1 MKVFIDLISGDEM
14 FSDSYPHTLIMN
26 DAIYEVKGRYVKKGN
41 TQVMIA
47 SDDVIEEDANAETV
61 VDIVD
66 SFGFNEIKD
75 FPKKDFMIYV
85 KGFLAAVTAKL
96 EAKGKTDRVPEFKKG
111 ATEAVKLIVA
121 KYDEFQIY
129 AGKDY
134 NMEAGFAFSYQK
146 EQEDAGPT
154 FLFFADCLKQE
165 KF

>member
-14 FSDSYPHTLIMN
+14 VSDSYPHTYIMN
-26 DAIYEVKGRYVKKGN
+26 DAILEVKGRYVKKGN

-47 SDDVIEEDANAETV
+47 SDDVIEEDENAETV

-66 SFGFNEIKD
+66 SFGFNELKD
-75 FPKKDFMIYV
+75 FPKKDFMVYI
-85 KGFLAAVTAKL
+85 KGFLAAVSAKL
-96 EAKGKTDRVPEFKKG
+96 EAKGKAERIPEFKKG

-121 KYDEFQIY
+121 RYDEFQIY
-129 AGKDY
+129 TGKDY

-154 FLFFADCLKQE
+154 FMFFADCGRWE

>member
-14 FSDSYPHTLIMN
+14 VSDSYPHTYIMN
-26 DAIYEVKGRYVKKGN
+26 DAILEVKGRYVKKGN

-47 SDDVIEEDANAETV
+47 SDDVIEEDENAETV

-66 SFGFNEIKD
+66 SFGFNELKD
-75 FPKKDFMIYV
+75 FPKKDFMVYI
-85 KGFLAAVTAKL
+85 KGFLAAVSAKL
-96 EAKGKTDRVPEFKKG
+96 EAKGKADRIPEFKKG

-121 KYDEFQIY
+121 RYDEFQIY
-129 AGKDY
+129 TGKDY

-154 FLFFADCLKQE
+154 FMFFADCGRWE